1 MVHYD
6 VYKYFKKLM
15 PFYDKDVK
23 EWFPCGFNCIR
34 IRLNDDK
41 EYIFTIY
48 SDDSWRFET
57 LSLYIDRMKGAKQV
71 KC

>member
-6 VYKYFKKLM
+6 VYKYLKKIM
-15 PFYDKDVK
+15 PFYDKDVE

-34 IRLNDDK
+34 IRLNSGK
-41 EYIFTIY
+41 EFVFTIY
-48 SDDSWRFET
+48 SDDSWSFET
-57 LSLYIDRMKGAKQV
+57 LDLHIDRMKGAKQV